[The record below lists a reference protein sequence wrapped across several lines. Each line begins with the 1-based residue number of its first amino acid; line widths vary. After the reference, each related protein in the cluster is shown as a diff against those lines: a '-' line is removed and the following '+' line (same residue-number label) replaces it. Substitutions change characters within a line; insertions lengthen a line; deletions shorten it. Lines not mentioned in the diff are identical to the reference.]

1 MQDILAKNAAGS
13 GVTSPQGDARRAE
26 YGDVFSRAR
35 DICLVL
41 FDVDGVLTDGRL
53 VFNAQGEETKSFH
66 SRDGHGIKL
75 LMEAG
80 IEVGVITARSS
91 PAVEFRMKGLG
102 IPHVFQG
109 RHDKRSTY
117 LELIG
122 ALGLSHEQVAYM
134 GDDVIDL
141 PVLSRVGL
149 ATTVQDAPAV
159 VKRHCHWIAEHGG
172 GRGAARDLCDL
183 ILDAQG
189 KLDELLARYLA

>member
-1 MQDILAKNAAGS
+1 MEDILA
-13 GVTSPQGDARRAE
+13 RAHKI
-26 YGDVFSRAR
+26 RLA
-35 DICLVL
+35 L

-53 VFNAQGEETKSFH
+53 IFNADGEEIKAFH
-66 SRDGHGIKL
+66 SRDGHGLKL

-91 PAVEFRMKGLG
+91 KAVTHRMHHLG

-109 RHDKRSTY
+109 QQDKRATY
-117 LELIG
+117 LALIER
-122 ALGLSHEQVAYM
+122 LGLTHEQIAYM

-149 ATTVQDAPAV
+149 AATVQDAPAI

-172 GRGAARDLCDL
+172 GQGAVRDLCDL
-183 ILDAQG
+183 LLEAQG
-189 KLDELLARYLA
+189 KLDALLARYLA

>member
-1 MQDILAKNAAGS
+1 MQDILA
-13 GVTSPQGDARRAE
+13 
-26 YGDVFSRAR
+26 RAR
-35 DICLVL
+35 QIRLAL

-53 VFNAQGEETKSFH
+53 IFNADGEEIKAFH
-66 SRDGHGIKL
+66 SRDGHGLKL

-91 PAVEFRMKGLG
+91 KAVTHRMHNLG

-109 RHDKRSTY
+109 QQDKRATY
-117 LELIG
+117 LALLER
-122 ALGLSHEQVAYM
+122 LGLTHAQVSYM

-149 ATTVQDAPAV
+149 AATVQDAPAI

-172 GRGAARDLCDL
+172 GQGAVRDLCDL
-183 ILDAQG
+183 LLEAQG
-189 KLDELLARYLA
+189 RLDDLLARYLA

>member
-1 MQDILAKNAAGS
+1 MQDIYE
-13 GVTSPQGDARRAE
+13 RAH
-26 YGDVFSRAR
+26 
-35 DICLVL
+35 DIRLVL

-53 VFNAQGEETKSFH
+53 IFGPDGEETKAFH
-66 SRDGHGIKL
+66 SRDGHGMKL

-91 PAVEFRMKGLG
+91 PAVEHRMRNLG

-109 RHDKRSTY
+109 QHDKRATY
-117 LELIG
+117 LALIER
-122 ALGLSHEQVAYM
+122 LGLNHAQVAYM

-149 ATTVQDAPAV
+149 AASVQDAPAV

-172 GRGAARDLCDL
+172 GQGAARDLCDL

-189 KLDELLARYLA
+189 KLNALLARYLA

>member
-1 MQDILAKNAAGS
+1 MQDIL
-13 GVTSPQGDARRAE
+13 T
-26 YGDVFSRAR
+26 RAR
-35 DICLVL
+35 NVRLVI

-53 VFNAQGEETKSFH
+53 VFNAQGEETKAFH

-91 PAVEFRMKGLG
+91 PAVEHRMKGLG

-109 RHDKRSTY
+109 QHDKRSTY
-117 LELIG
+117 LELIDR
-122 ALGLSHEQVAYM
+122 LGLTHEQVAYM

-141 PVLSRVGL
+141 PVLSRVGF
-149 ATTVQDAPAV
+149 ATTVQDAPSV

-172 GRGAARDLCDL
+172 GQGAARDLCDL
-183 ILDAQG
+183 ILEAQG
-189 KLDELLARYLA
+189 KLDALLARYLA